1 MFVAFAAV
9 LGLRGKTSH
18 TAPSGPPPKP
28 DAPVAAASGSAAA
41 SAASAGAAVT
51 DAGTDAAA
59 AADAATDAGADAGAP
74 KRLMDR
80 PLRLAAMGWDL
91 LAPALLENDG
101 LDPGDKSGF
110 TAAGLDLRL
119 AALSDMAGI
128 EKALARGGADDSGA
142 DVAIVPLPA
151 LVASYE
157 RLRALSP
164 EVFLVVG
171 FSRGREVL
179 ASKKDAL
186 PEKGEVKLAGV
197 AGDPAAF
204 LALFAMDAAGVP
216 PAEVRLVPPSDAESA
231 GLAAV
236 SRGAVSQTMKP
247 LLTSADAPRLIPHV
261 AIAPHGFIEGR
272 RDALVALAR
281 GWLAGTRRL
290 AADLPAGA
298 RRVAS
303 AAGASDPL
311 AFVERLGELGSASL
325 TDNARMAGL
334 SGRDPLTLDALFQR
348 SWALWRGVGALATP
362 APERAPV
369 TTEVIAAVALA
380 EGGAKD
386 PEPAGKAPEGWEKAR
401 PLLVHRQAKLDE
413 DALVAAAGQLAAAF
427 DRAVVRIGV
436 LRGPAVDAAKTKQVV
451 DAVLGRFGLPAGRV
465 VAASKAGGK
474 GAAVIEV
481 LGAP

>member
-9 LGLRGKTSH
+9 LGLRGKTAH
-18 TAPSGPPPKP
+18 TAPSGPPPAAP
-28 DAPVAAASGSAAA
+28 GSPVAVASGSAAA
-41 SAASAGAAVT
+41 SAAAAVT
-51 DAGTDAAA
+51 DAGADAAA
-59 AADAATDAGADAGAP
+59 AAVTDAGADAGAP
-74 KRLMDR
+74 KQLMDR

-101 LDPGDKSGF
+101 LNPGDKSGF
-110 TAAGLDLRL
+110 KAAGLDLRL

-186 PEKGEVKLAGV
+186 PEKGEIKLAGV
-197 AGDPAAF
+197 AGDPSAF

-216 PAEVRLVPPSDAESA
+216 PAEVRLVAPSEAESA

-236 SRGAVSQTMKP
+236 SRGAVPQTMKP

-261 AIAPHGFIEGR
+261 AIAPHGFIDGR
-272 RDALVALAR
+272 RDLLVALAR
-281 GWLAGTRRL
+281 GWLAGTRKL

-348 SWALWRGVGALATP
+348 SWAVWRGVGALATP

-369 TTEVIAAVALA
+369 TTEVIAALALA

-386 PEPAGKAPEGWEKAR
+386 PEPAGKAPDGWEKAK
-401 PLLVHRQAKLDE
+401 PMLVHRQEKLDE
-413 DALVAAAGQLAAAF
+413 AALVAAAGQLAAAF

-451 DAVLGRFGLPAGRV
+451 DAVVGRFGLPPGRV
-465 VAASKAGGK
+465 VAATKAGGK